1 MKKFIVLIVCLMF
14 LFTACSKQKAIIFFN
29 NAPITKENILNNSTE
44 FSAGK
49 KIYYVF
55 MTQQSLK
62 TDSIRVRVLK
72 EDEKANYQAT
82 KVFYSNDFWL
92 HKDQIYYYN
101 DYIVINETGYYCMLV
116 YAKNK
121 LDRPLA
127 MAEFKV
133 K

>member
-1 MKKFIVLIVCLMF
+1 MF
-14 LFTACSKQKAIIFFN
+14 LFTACSKPDAMIFFN

-49 KIYYVF
+49 KIYYLF
-55 MTQQSLK
+55 MTQKPLN
-62 TDSIRVRVLK
+62 TEAIRVRILK
-72 EDEKANYQAT
+72 EDEKAKYQAT
-82 KVFYSNDFWL
+82 RIVYSNDFWL

-101 DYIVINETGYYCMLV
+101 DYIVINEAGYYCMLI